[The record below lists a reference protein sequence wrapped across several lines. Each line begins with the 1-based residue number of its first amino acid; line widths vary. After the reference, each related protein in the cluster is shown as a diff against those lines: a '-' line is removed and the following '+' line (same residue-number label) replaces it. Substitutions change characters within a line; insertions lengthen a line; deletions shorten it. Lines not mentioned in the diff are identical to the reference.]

1 LAADTPNFSRLLP
14 PRHTNC
20 AKHRFCFVKRW
31 VTPFAK
37 REMQPGQDR
46 EAPVTDSKNSPA
58 SQPATGLTGRAV
70 SILRGSLIALGLGVI
85 FAWLGVYGTT
95 QIPIVERV
103 IYWTGLMGLG
113 ISAAALVNP
122 LIFDRL
128 MKDSHPSL
136 QIAAVALIISVPI
149 TIGLLVIEA
158 TEDGTFAQPAWW
170 WTQYFYVVIVSALL
184 TTGGWAIDRLNG
196 AKAMA
201 RSANTAPGG
210 EASLASVTSALAFAD
225 RLPPKF
231 RAAEIHAVSAEDHYL
246 RVHTSAGETMIL
258 MRLADAIRELGGL
271 EGMQT
276 HRSWWVA
283 RQGLA
288 ETAKGD
294 GKVTLKLKSGAEA
307 PVSRTYQ
314 KAVKDAGWL

>member
-1 LAADTPNFSRLLP
+1 
-14 PRHTNC
+14 
-20 AKHRFCFVKRW
+20 
-31 VTPFAK
+31 
-37 REMQPGQDR
+37 MQPGQDR

-128 MKDSHPSL
+128 MKDTYFSL

-201 RSANTAPGG
+201 RSANAGPGG
-210 EASLASVTSALAFAD
+210 EASPASVTAAVAFAD

-231 RAAEIHAVSAEDHYL
+231 RTAEIHAVSAEDHYL

>member
-1 LAADTPNFSRLLP
+1 MHARNA
-14 PRHTNC
+14 
-20 AKHRFCFVKRW
+20 
-31 VTPFAK
+31 
-37 REMQPGQDR
+37 RET
-46 EAPVTDSKNSPA
+46 PVTESKNSSATRPA
-58 SQPATGLTGRAV
+58 AGLSGKAA
-70 SILRGSLIALGLGVI
+70 SILRGSAVALGLGVI
-85 FAWLGVYGTT
+85 FAWLGVYGTIE
-95 QIPIVERV
+95 IPIFERIV
-103 IYWTGLMGLG
+103 YWTGLMALG
-113 ISAAALVNP
+113 IVSAAVTNP

-128 MKDSHPSL
+128 MKDTHPAL
-136 QIAAVALIISVPI
+136 QIAAVSLIISVPI
-149 TIGLLVIEA
+149 TVGLVVIEA
-158 TEDGTFAQPAWW
+158 AEDGTLSQPSWW

-184 TTGGWAIDRLNG
+184 TTGGWAIDRLNT
-196 AKAMA
+196 A
-201 RSANTAPGG
+201 RAATANA
-210 EASLASVTSALAFAD
+210 ASVSGQPALTSVSGSAGFAD
-225 RLPPKF
+225 RLPVKF
-231 RAAEIHAVSAEDHYL
+231 RTADIHAVSAEDHYL

-258 MRLADAIRELGGL
+258 MRLADAIRELGAL